1 MEKGILYVMSTA
13 VPGLIKIGKTGIH
26 QFENRMNYLERNG
39 YSNVTALK
47 REFAIEVEGYS
58 AKEIL
63 LHTIFSKSRIAQ
75 TELFAVDIDIIIQLL
90 SSFEGKQI
98 YPKDR
103 SKEEVF
109 VEAKDKQEKEES
121 ALLPDGQYTLSRKI
135 RTFGEVIATM
145 EVKKGVLILK
155 SGSICAP
162 TKDERYESV
171 RAKAHITNN
180 ILTEDLICSSVS
192 TAAQVVLGNAVNG
205 WDTWK
210 DKKGNKIDI
219 YRNK

>member
-1 MEKGILYVMSTA
+1 MSTA

-47 REFAIEVEGYS
+47 REFAIEVEDYS

-63 LHTIFSKSRIAQ
+63 LHTIFSKSRIGQ
-75 TELFAVDIDIIIQLL
+75 TELFAADLDIIIQLL

-121 ALLPDGQYTLSRKI
+121 SLLPDGQYTFSRKVKS
-135 RTFGEVIATM
+135 FGQVTATM
-145 EVKKGVLILK
+145 VVKKGVLILK
-155 SGSICAP
+155 AGSICAP
-162 TKDERYESV
+162 TKNERYEST
-171 RAKAHITNN
+171 RAKANIVNN
-180 ILTEDLICSSVS
+180 VLTEDLICPSVS
-192 TAAQVVLGNAVNG
+192 TAGQVVLGNSVNG

-210 DKKGNKIDI
+210 DKNGKKIDI

>member
-47 REFAIEVEGYS
+47 REFTIEVEDYS

-121 ALLPDGQYTLSRKI
+121 ALLPDGQYALSRKVK
-135 RTFGEVIATM
+135 TFGQIKATM

-171 RAKAHITNN
+171 RAKAHIINN

-192 TAAQVVLGNAVNG
+192 TAGVIALGRSVNG
-205 WDTWK
+205 WDVWK